1 MNTVKLLQRARDIL
15 KAEARAIENI
25 PLDDNIVMVSGLF
38 LKCRGKVILSGMGK
52 AGHIAQK
59 LAGTLSSTGTPSVFL
74 HPGESEHGDLGVI
87 TSSDLLMVF
96 SNSGKTRE
104 IAEMIVL
111 ARRLGLKKV
120 IAVTSHAESPIR
132 SLSDIILDI
141 GPISEPCPLGL
152 TPTASTAA
160 MLALGDAL
168 ALITMEARGFTR
180 KDYGLRHHGGYLGSI
195 ANR

>member
-1 MNTVKLLQRARDIL
+1 
-15 KAEARAIENI
+15 
-25 PLDDNIVMVSGLF
+25 
-38 LKCRGKVILSGMGK
+38 
-52 AGHIAQK
+52 AQK